1 MKYICPEKIYLEGT
15 ESNLVEFSL
24 GPIVD
29 DQNDEFEV
37 TFKPG
42 NAEFIS
48 SVGRAEED
56 IKLVINTK
64 TAIEGNYTV
73 YFVVNE
79 TIGDD

>member
-42 NAEFIS
+42 NAKFIS

-56 IKLVINTK
+56 IKLVINTE